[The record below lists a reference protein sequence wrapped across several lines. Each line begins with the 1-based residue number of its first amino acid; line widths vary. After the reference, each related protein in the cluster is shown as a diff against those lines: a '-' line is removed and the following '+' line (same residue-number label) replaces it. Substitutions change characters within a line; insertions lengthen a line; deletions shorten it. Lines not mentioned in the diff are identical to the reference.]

1 MEKIGKLS
9 NGLTK
14 SATNWIFAGLLMVM
28 FLSSLDQ
35 TIIST
40 ALPTIVGDLG
50 GINHM
55 SWVITAY
62 TLAITIAM
70 PIYGKLGDQFGRK
83 PLYITAIGLFLVGS
97 LLSALSGDMTQLIT
111 FRVIQGLG
119 AGGLMV
125 LSMTIL
131 ADIFSPAE
139 RAKKSGILGAVFG
152 LSSVI
157 GPLLGG
163 WLTEN
168 LSWHWTFWVNLPIGI
183 LALIVIITRLHLPHT
198 KHHVK
203 VDYLGMAVMTPAIT
217 AFILAFTW
225 GGNEYD
231 WNSPQIIGLFVG
243 FFVLTAL
250 FIFVEHKASQP
261 IIPLSLFRN
270 KAFVL
275 ASTIGILLGAG
286 MFAAISYIPTYL
298 QIVSGATATES
309 GLLMLPAVVGIFTGS
324 IGSGQ
329 IIARTGKYKIFPI
342 LGMLIAATALFLLST
357 MTAST
362 PLPITM
368 TYLGV
373 LGIGLGL
380 TMQPLVLIV
389 QSSVKGKNL
398 GSATATNNF
407 FREIGI
413 TLGVSIFGSI
423 FASRLVD
430 GMKHLGGSTPPGGGS
445 NSLTPDLIAK
455 LPAGLKT
462 QIIDTYVNALTPA
475 FLYIVPVVLL
485 GFVLALFLPKVEM
498 SSESGLEKTMKE
510 EAIEEELDHIAQE
523 IEATQGIK
531 LPSPTK
537 SIPEVG

>member
-1 MEKIGKLS
+1 MTTPENTLHK

-50 GINHM
+50 GLGHM
-55 SWVITAY
+55 AWVITAY
-62 TLAITIAM
+62 TLAITIGM

-83 PLYITAIGLFLVGS
+83 PLYVTAIILFLIGS
-97 LLSALSGDMTQLIT
+97 VLSALSADMTQLIV

-139 RAKKSGILGAVFG
+139 RAKRSGVLGGVFG

-168 LSWHWTFWVNLPIGI
+168 LSWHWTFWVNVPIGI
-183 LALIVIITRLHLPHT
+183 LALILIVTRLHLPHT
-198 KHHVK
+198 HNKAK
-203 VDYLGMAVMTPAIT
+203 IDYLGMALMAPAVT

-225 GGNEYD
+225 GGSEYD
-231 WNSPQIIGLFVG
+231 WNSPQIIGLFAL
-243 FFVLTAL
+243 FAVLTAL
-250 FIFVEHKASQP
+250 FIFVESKAKEP
-261 IIPLSLFRN
+261 IIPLGLFKNRG
-270 KAFVL
+270 FVL

-298 QIVSGATATES
+298 QIVAGAGATES
-309 GLLMLPAVVGIFTGS
+309 GLMMLPAVVGIFAAS

-329 IIARTGKYKIFPI
+329 IIAKTGQYKIFPI
-342 LGMLIAATALFLLST
+342 LGMTIAALAIFLMST
-357 MTAST
+357 MNADTEIY
-362 PLPITM
+362 ITM
-368 TYLGV
+368 IYLGV

-380 TMQPLVLIV
+380 TMQPLILIV
-389 QSSVKGKNL
+389 QSSVQARNL

-407 FREIGI
+407 FREIGV
-413 TLGVSIFGSI
+413 TLGVSIFGSV
-423 FASRLVD
+423 FSSRLVEN
-430 GMKHLGGSTPPGGGS
+430 MTSFGSGAGDEAS
-445 NSLTPDLIAK
+445 NSLTPDAIAQ
-455 LPAGLKT
+455 LPTAIKAEV
-462 QIIDTYVNALTPA
+462 IDAYVNALAPA
-475 FLYIVPVVLL
+475 FIYLVPVLLL
-485 GFVLALFLPKVEM
+485 GAVLAIFLPKIEM
-498 SSESGLEKTMKE
+498 SDESGLEKAE
-510 EAIEEELDHIAQE
+510 REALEEENKA
-523 IEATQGIK
+523 
-531 LPSPTK
+531 
-537 SIPEVG
+537 